1 MNFHGIEK
9 DSMLNGDGLRV
20 VLWVSGCENKC
31 KGCQNP
37 QTWPLDSGKE
47 FEIEDEMDLYIELG
61 KKHIS
66 GITFSGGDP
75 LHPENRETIGKLI
88 MSIKSLFPSKTI
100 WLYTG
105 YRFEEIMC
113 LPFIWLCDVIVDGK
127 FIDELKDVNAKWV
140 GSTNQRVIHIDK
152 LKQYATEHLDDIE
165 Y

>member
-37 QTWPLDSGKE
+37 QTWSLDSGKE
-47 FEIEDEMDLYIELG
+47 FSAENEIDLYLELD
-61 KKHIS
+61 KPHIA

-75 LHPENRETIGKLI
+75 LHLENRKEISRLI
-88 MSIKSLFPSKTI
+88 RNIKSWFPSKTI

-127 FIDELKDVNAKWV
+127 FIEELKDVNYPWA

>member
-1 MNFHGIEK
+1 MYFHGIEK

-20 VLWVSGCENKC
+20 VLWVSGCENAC
-31 KGCQNP
+31 RGCQNP

-47 FEIEDEMDLYIELG
+47 FELTDEIQLLNEIEQD
-61 KKHIS
+61 HIS

-75 LHPENRETIGKLI
+75 LHPKNRQPIGNLI
-88 MSIKSLFPSKTI
+88 YKIKTYRPDKTI

-127 FIDELKDVNAKWV
+127 FIEELKDVNYPWA

-152 LKQYATEHLDDIE
+152 LKQYASEHLDDIE